1 MELSEIMR
9 HRRSI
14 RKYTDEPVP
23 EEALERILQAALLAP
38 TSMNKRPWEYYVIKD
53 RQILKELS
61 QAKQHGAALLEG
73 CDTAVAVFADSDLSD
88 VWVEDCSIA
97 LAYMDLMAS
106 SLGVGSCWVQ
116 MRNRRDQ
123 SGSDA
128 EENVRNALGVDLP
141 YRIVGIL
148 ALGMPAE
155 DKAPYDLQSLMWDK
169 VHR

>member
-9 HRRSI
+9 HRRSV

-23 EEALERILQAALLAP
+23 EDALEKILQAALLTP

-53 RQILKELS
+53 RQILKERS
-61 QAKQHGAALLEG
+61 RAKQHGAALLEG

>member
-9 HRRSI
+9 HRRSV

-23 EEALERILQAALLAP
+23 EEALEKILQAALLAP

-61 QAKQHGAALLEG
+61 RAKQHGAALLEG

>member
-9 HRRSI
+9 HRRSV

-23 EEALERILQAALLAP
+23 EDALEKILQAALLAP

-61 QAKQHGAALLEG
+61 RAKQHGAALLEG